1 MRPSG
6 FTVVFRKRRVR
17 ELLSSGSQARRH
29 PLLIELKAEKV
40 FYGRGLLSEKDRH
53 DERGELYV
61 VKAGDMANTDMVL
74 ARLRRDPSVGL
85 VYVAPLRSVLARRA
99 KASGGAS
106 AAGNG
111 SSWREQIKLDQA
123 RALPQ
128 WKGGEVVDVAVI
140 DTGIDCNHSQL
151 AHVQFHDH
159 SLRTTSKRTDPMGHG
174 SHVVG
179 LLGATHDASNGFE
192 GIATECVN
200 LEAHRGMFP
209 VQDVPSY
216 YRALAAVKESGVRLL
231 NLSLGGE
238 DEDPTETEEI
248 AAMLEDKNF
257 IVVAAMGNSGDIND
271 VPIYP
276 AVCDGVIAV
285 GSVERDGTRASTS
298 SFGVHILLA
307 APGVDIDST
316 VPTYRC
322 KHVRP
327 YGAPPLGL
335 MSGTSMA
342 APIVSAVIARMLA
355 FRPGLDRSQVIDL
368 IKAHL
373 PGPFNED
380 TGWGVLDAH
389 ALLSAL

>member
-6 FTVVFRKRRVR
+6 FTVVFRKRWVR
-17 ELLSSGSQARRH
+17 EPLSIGGRARSD
-29 PLLIELKAEKV
+29 PLLTAIKAEKV
-40 FYGRGLLSEKDRH
+40 FVGRGLLSERDRH

-61 VKAGDMANTDMVL
+61 VRAGTMANTGIVL
-74 ARLRRDPSVGL
+74 DRLQRDPTVGL
-85 VYVAPLRSVLARRA
+85 LYVAPQRSVLARRA
-99 KASGGAS
+99 KTSGGAS
-106 AAGNG
+106 APGNG

-128 WKGGEVVDVAVI
+128 WKGGEAVDVAVI
-140 DTGIDCNHSQL
+140 DTGIDCHHSQL
-151 AHVQFHDH
+151 AHVKFHDH
-159 SLRTTSKRTDPMGHG
+159 SLRKPSKITDPMGHG

-179 LLGATHDASNGFE
+179 LVSATHDPSNGFE
-192 GIATECVN
+192 GIATDCVN

-216 YRALAAVKESGVRLL
+216 YRALAAVRASGVRLL

-248 AAMLEDKNF
+248 AAMLEDKSF
-257 IVVAAMGNSGDIND
+257 VVVAAMGNSGDISD
-271 VPIYP
+271 APIYP
-276 AVCDGVIAV
+276 AVCNGVIAV
-285 GSVERDGTRASTS
+285 GSVERDGARASTS
-298 SFGVHILLA
+298 SFGAHILLA

-316 VPTYRC
+316 VPTYHC
-322 KHVRP
+322 KHVVP
-327 YGAPPLGL
+327 HSTPPLGL

-355 FRPGLDRSQVIDL
+355 FKPSLDRGQVIDL
-368 IKAHL
+368 IKTRL